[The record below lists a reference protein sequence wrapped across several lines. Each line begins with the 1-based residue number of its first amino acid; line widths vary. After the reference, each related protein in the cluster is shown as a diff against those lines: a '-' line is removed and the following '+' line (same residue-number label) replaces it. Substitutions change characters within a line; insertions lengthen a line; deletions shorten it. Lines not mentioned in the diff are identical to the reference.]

1 MNKLSQ
7 LYIRLTEI
15 LKTQLYLKKENEKV
29 TRLINLEKLKEE
41 NAKKRA

>member
-15 LKTQLYLKKENEKV
+15 LKIQLYLKKENEKV
-29 TRLINLEKLKEE
+29 TRLINTEKLKEE
-41 NAKKRA
+41 DAKKRA

>member
-1 MNKLSQ
+1 MTKLTE

-29 TRLINLEKLKEE
+29 SQLIRKEKLKE
-41 NAKKRA
+41 KKNGG